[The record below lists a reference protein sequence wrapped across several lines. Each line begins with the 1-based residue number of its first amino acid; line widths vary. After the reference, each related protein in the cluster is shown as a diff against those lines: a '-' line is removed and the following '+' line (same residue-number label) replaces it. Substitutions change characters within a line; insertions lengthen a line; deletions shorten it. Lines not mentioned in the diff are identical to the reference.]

1 MTTDG
6 GPETTAPPLPA
17 SIWTVGWAALTGQ
30 VVVLAD
36 GGLREANEVSILF
49 SVLAG
54 GLVVGWVA
62 AGVVRARTFRLVLAW
77 VLLVIGLVVELTSL
91 PASDGFTEAV
101 PLMFLFGCTVVAMAA
116 LLTFQRSDW
125 YRWQVSRPPRGQGAA
140 IGAVVTLG
148 VLVGAV
154 GGVLDPPAHG
164 VHITLDL

>member
-36 GGLREANEVSILF
+36 GGLRQANEVSILL
-49 SVLAG
+49 SAVAG
-54 GLVVGWVA
+54 GLVVGWAA

-77 VLLVIGLVVELTSL
+77 VLLVIGVVVELTSL
-91 PASDGFTEAV
+91 SSSDGFIDAV
-101 PLMFLFGCTVVAMAA
+101 PLMFLFGCTVVAMTA
-116 LLTFQRSDW
+116 LWSFQKSGW
-125 YRWQVSRPPRGQGAA
+125 FRWQRSRPPAGQGAA
-140 IGAVVTLG
+140 IGAVVALG
-148 VLVGAV
+148 VLVGAL